1 MPEWRLREPPDELQR
16 QWRAHGFWTDEPL
29 GAMTDRFLSALGNE
43 TFRVRSSV
51 RPYQGTL
58 ADVHDLAR
66 RVRTG
71 LEARGVRPGD
81 VVAFQL
87 PNWME
92 AAAVFWGAVMAGA
105 VVAPIVHFYGR
116 KEVAYIL
123 RTSEARVLVTAD
135 RFGHQDYLG
144 NLEEMGSD
152 ADGVE
157 YVFVIGDD
165 VGDHPPFARLVDAP
179 ADAGRAPAAVD
190 VSDAALVAYTSG
202 TTADPK
208 GVVHTHRSIHAEV
221 HQLSEMRGSGDL
233 PMLVGAPVGHAIG
246 MLSGLLIPLHRG
258 HPIHLIDAW
267 DPAAVLAAMAEDGL
281 NGGSG
286 STFFI
291 QSLIDHPDCTP
302 AHRALM
308 EKVGLG
314 GSPVPSAFADRLAA
328 LGISIV
334 RSFGCTE
341 HPSITGSR
349 HEDPPDQRMYTDG
362 RPLPGVGVRIVDDDG
377 REVTPGVPGE
387 IQSRGPDQFGGY
399 TDASLTTRAFT
410 SDGYFRTGDIGVL
423 DDRGCLTITDRLA
436 DVIIR
441 GGENISA
448 AEVEEQ
454 LLRIDGIAEAAVVA
468 APDDRLGERVC
479 AFVRVAAGATVPSLD
494 AIRERLAAAGLARQ
508 KWPEEVREADD
519 FPRTPSGKIK
529 KFVLRE
535 RVRNGDSG
543 HP

>member
-1 MPEWRLREPPDELQR
+1 MREPPDELQR
-16 QWRAHGFWTDEPL
+16 HWRAQGFWTDEPL
-29 GAMTDRFLSALGNE
+29 GRMIDRFLSALGDE
-43 TFRVRSSV
+43 TFSVRSSV

-92 AAAVFWGAVMAGA
+92 AAAVFWGAAMAGA
-105 VVAPIVHFYGR
+105 VVAPIVHFYGH

-123 RTSEARVLVTAD
+123 RTSGARVLVTAD
-135 RFGHQDYLG
+135 RFGHQDFLG
-144 NLEEMGSD
+144 NLDAIGSD
-152 ADGVE
+152 ADALE
-157 YVFVIGDD
+157 HVFVVGDD
-165 VGDHPPFARLVDAP
+165 VGGHQPFANL
-179 ADAGRAPAAVD
+179 ADAASDAGAAPAAVD
-190 VSDAALVAYTSG
+190 VANAALVAYTSG

-258 HPIHLIDAW
+258 HPIHLIDVW

-286 STFFI
+286 STFFV

-314 GSPVPSAFADRLAA
+314 GSPVPAAFADRLAG

-349 HEDPPDQRMYTDG
+349 HDDSGDQRMYTDG
-362 RPLPGVGVRIVDDDG
+362 RPLPGVEVRIVDDDG
-377 REVTPGVPGE
+377 HAVAPGIAGE

-399 TDASLTTRAFT
+399 TDASLTASAFT
-410 SDGYFRTGDIGVL
+410 SDGFLRTGDIGVL
-423 DDRGCLTITDRLA
+423 DERGCLAITDRIA

-454 LLRIDGIAEAAVVA
+454 LLRIEGIAEAAVVA
-468 APDDRLGERVC
+468 APDDRLGEHVC
-479 AFVRVAAGATVPSLD
+479 AFVRVAPGAAAPSLD
-494 AIRERLAAAGLARQ
+494 AIRERLGAAGLARQ

-535 RVRNGDSG
+535 RLRDGDSG
-543 HP
+543 HT